1 MQKIINLLRNLLTIV
16 IVLSIPALG
25 LITNCTNLLDGV
37 PQEKENLAK
46 RIILSKYPSFE
57 SEVKQLIKAQNPT
70 YVGSYSYKFQ
80 KTDSENVL
88 IVKYGV
94 QGVDWLQ
101 VINPFNNKS
110 TTDIF
115 ISVRVALDSKLVV
128 PVDCVSND
136 SWWSS
141 QKTICK

>member
-1 MQKIINLLRNLLTIV
+1 M
-16 IVLSIPALG
+16 
-25 LITNCTNLLDGV
+25 
-37 PQEKENLAK
+37 
-46 RIILSKYPSFE
+46 SKYPSFE
-57 SEVKQLIKAQNPT
+57 SEVKQLIQAQKTT
-70 YVGSYSYKFQ
+70 YVGSYGYKFQ

-94 QGVDWLQ
+94 QGVDWLE